1 VHRRPLGRGRTLAAV
16 GALILLVGCLL
27 PWWRLGGVD
36 GIPPIGGN
44 AFEASGIVVFL
55 VGPATL
61 ALLTLPYAV
70 GDRPVGIDRWLAYLI
85 LVLAG
90 WLAIGLRILDFAV
103 AEPQA
108 IVPDRAPGLWL
119 SVLGLVVLSR
129 AVYDMAH
136 EPLRR

>member
-1 VHRRPLGRGRTLAAV
+1 MHRRPLGRGRTLAAV
-16 GALILLVGCLL
+16 GALVLLIGSIL

-55 VGPATL
+55 VGAATL
-61 ALLTLPYAV
+61 ALLTLPYAA

-85 LVLAG
+85 LVVAG
-90 WLAIGLRILDFAV
+90 WLALGLRVLDFALD
-103 AEPQA
+103 EPQA
-108 IVPDRAPGLWL
+108 IFPDRAPGLWL
-119 SVLGLVVLSR
+119 SVVGLIVLSR